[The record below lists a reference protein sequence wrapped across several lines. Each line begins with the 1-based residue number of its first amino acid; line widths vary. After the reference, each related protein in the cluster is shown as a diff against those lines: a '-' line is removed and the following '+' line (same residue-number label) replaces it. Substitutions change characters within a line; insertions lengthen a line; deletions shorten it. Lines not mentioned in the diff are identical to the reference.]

1 LSYYSFRL
9 HWSVK
14 LKKYKTRVISTLI
27 HHELLKRG
35 RSLETLSIVEDVAF
49 NLIKQAVIYLPEDVK
64 QALREAHAEETS
76 DAGRTQLKAILD
88 NIEFAEKYQA
98 PICQDTGTIIFYVK
112 AGAKAKDLDK
122 IEAALIKATR
132 KATVE
137 VPIRPNAVNPFTQKN
152 SGDNTGRLIPWINW
166 EIVSGDEIEMT
177 VLPKGGGAENT
188 CVMGML
194 VPGEG
199 IMGVKKFVVDAVMKA
214 GAKPCPPNV
223 LGVGIGGGSD
233 IAMKIAKK
241 ALLRPLN
248 VSNPNPEIA
257 KLEKE
262 ILEAVN
268 MTGIGPMGLG
278 GKITILSV
286 NIDYAYRHPASYPA
300 AVAFN
305 CWAARRASA
314 RISADGTVEYLTHKV

>member
-1 LSYYSFRL
+1 M
-9 HWSVK
+9 
-14 LKKYKTRVISTLI
+14 
-27 HHELLKRG
+27 
-35 RSLETLSIVEDVAF
+35 ETLDVVEKVAF
-49 NLIKQAVIYLPEDVK
+49 NLLRLAVIYLPDDVK
-64 QALREAHAEETS
+64 RALQKAHAEETS
-76 DAGRTQLKAILD
+76 ETGKTQLKAILD
-88 NIEFAEKYQA
+88 NVEFAEKYEA
-98 PICQDTGTIIFYVK
+98 PMCQDTGTIIFYVK

-122 IEAALIKATR
+122 VEEALTKATKR
-132 KATVE
+132 ATVE

-152 SGDNTGRLIPWINW
+152 SGDNTGRLIPYVNW
-166 EIVSGDEIEMT
+166 EIVPGTDTEIT
-177 VLPKGGGAENT
+177 VLPKGGGSENV

-199 IMGVKKFVVDAVMKA
+199 IKGVKKFVVDAVLKA
-214 GAKPCPPNV
+214 GAKPCPPNI

-241 ALLRPLN
+241 ALLRPIE
-248 VSNPNPEIA
+248 VPNLDPEIA
-257 KLEKE
+257 RLEEE

-278 GKITILSV
+278 GKTTVLGV

-305 CWAARRASA
+305 CWAARRATA
-314 RISADGTVEYLTHKV
+314 KISADGTVEYLTHKVEVK

>member
-1 LSYYSFRL
+1 
-9 HWSVK
+9 
-14 LKKYKTRVISTLI
+14 
-27 HHELLKRG
+27 
-35 RSLETLSIVEDVAF
+35 VEDVAF

-64 QALREAHAEETS
+64 QALRKAYAEETS

-88 NIEFAEKYQA
+88 NIELAEKYQA

-132 KATVE
+132 RATVE

-166 EIVSGDEIEMT
+166 EIVPGDEIEMT

-214 GAKPCPPNV
+214 GAKPCPPNI

-248 VSNPNPEIA
+248 VSNPDPEIA

-300 AVAFN
+300 AAAFN
-305 CWAARRASA
+305 CWGARRASA
-314 RISADGTVEYLTHKV
+314 RISADGTAEYLTHKVSEVKQNGCLQI

>member
-1 LSYYSFRL
+1 M
-9 HWSVK
+9 
-14 LKKYKTRVISTLI
+14 
-27 HHELLKRG
+27 EL
-35 RSLETLSIVEDVAF
+35 EDVVENVAF
-49 NLIKQAVIYLPEDVK
+49 NLLKLAVIYLPKDVK
-64 QALREAHAEETS
+64 QALQKAYAEETS
-76 DAGRTQLKAILD
+76 ETGKTQLKAILD
-88 NIEFAEKYQA
+88 NVEFAEKYQA
-98 PICQDTGTIIFYVK
+98 PICQDTGTIIFYIK
-112 AGAKAKDLDK
+112 AGAKAKGLDK
-122 IEAALIKATR
+122 VEGALIKATR
-132 KATVE
+132 RATVE

-177 VLPKGGGAENT
+177 VLPKGGGSENT

-199 IMGVKKFVVDAVMKA
+199 IRGVKKFVVDAVLKA
-214 GAKPCPPNV
+214 GAKPCPPNI

-241 ALLRPLN
+241 VLLRSLN
-248 VSNPNPEIA
+248 VPNPDPEIA
-257 KLEKE
+257 KLEEE

-278 GKITILSV
+278 GKTTVLGV

-314 RISADGTVEYLTHKV
+314 KITAEGKVEYLTHKVE